1 MALIIHTMAAKYTSF
16 RIVIDK
22 ILRDSL
28 FNGLNYEAAVDY
40 CIDFINIVGLPY
52 TFEEKHLETEI
63 VDYRCQLPPDYVGVI
78 QVMINQVP
86 ARTATDTI
94 AKFYPDL
101 KTRDNYTYDYDNDR
115 YSRSADYTFKIE
127 GDVIY
132 TSVKKGKL
140 LMVYEAIPLTE
151 DNEVAIP
158 DDPTFIRALRA
169 YIEKEHIRILWRHQK
184 VSDKVYE
191 DAQQEYAFA
200 VGACET
206 NARRLELPD
215 MEAFCNM
222 YKTLLVRDNEYFN
235 RFRNLGAKEILKR
248 H

>member
-1 MALIIHTMAAKYTSF
+1 MAAKYTSL
-16 RIVIDK
+16 RVVIDK
-22 ILRDSL
+22 ILRDPL

-52 TFEEKHLETEI
+52 SFEEKKFEGEI
-63 VDYRCQLPPDYVGVI
+63 VDYRCQLPIDFVGVI
-78 QVMINQVP
+78 QLIINQIP
-86 ARTATDTI
+86 ARTSSDTI
-94 AKFYPDL
+94 GKFYSEL
-101 KTRDNYTYDYDNDR
+101 KTKDNFSYEYNSDY

-132 TSVKKGKL
+132 TSVPKGKL
-140 LMVYEAIPLTE
+140 LLIYQAIPTTE
-151 DNEVAIP
+151 EGEVAIP

-191 DAQQEYAFA
+191 DVQQEYAFA

-215 MEAFCNM
+215 METFSNM
-222 YKTLLVRDNEYFN
+222 WRTLLIRDNEYFH
-235 RFRNLGAKEILKR
+235 RFRNLGTKELIRR

>member
-1 MALIIHTMAAKYTSF
+1 MAAKYVSF

-22 ILRDSL
+22 ILRDPL

-40 CIDFINIVGLPY
+40 CIDFLHIVGVPY
-52 TFEEKHLETEI
+52 SFEEKMAELDI
-63 VDYRCQLPPDYVGVI
+63 ADYRCQLPIDFIGVI
-78 QVMINQVP
+78 EVTIDKVP

-94 AKFYPDL
+94 AKFYDDL
-101 KTRDNYTYDYDNDR
+101 KTRDNYTYDYERDR

-127 GDVIY
+127 GDVVY

-140 LMVYEAIPLTE
+140 LLIYNAIPTTPE
-151 DNEVAIP
+151 GEVAIP
-158 DDPTFIRALRA
+158 DDPTFMRALKA

-184 VSDKVYE
+184 VSDKVYD

-222 YKTLLVRDNEYFN
+222 YKTLLVRDNEYQN